1 MAQRTFSFYFEDRSP
16 KSIAYECDGTERLRT
31 SVEAGV
37 PFVFANRAGMLAL
50 AKLLVKLSMG
60 DYDQGFHI
68 HLRSDFSG
76 DATQR
81 DILAILLDESVDGRD
96 EGQLA

>member
-1 MAQRTFSFYFEDRSP
+1 MAQKSFAFDFEDRSP
-16 KSIAYECDGTERLRT
+16 KSIAYECKGTERLRT
-31 SVEAGV
+31 SIEGGV

-60 DYDQGFHI
+60 EYKQGFHI

-76 DATQR
+76 DAAQPDVLT
-81 DILAILLDESVDGRD
+81 ILLDKPVD
-96 EGQLA
+96 QP

>member
-1 MAQRTFSFYFEDRSP
+1 MAQKSFAFDFEDGSP
-16 KSIAYECDGTERLRT
+16 KSIAYECEGTERLRT
-31 SVEAGV
+31 RIEGGV

-60 DYDQGFHI
+60 EYKQGFHI

-76 DATQR
+76 DAAQPDVLT
-81 DILAILLDESVDGRD
+81 ILLDKPVD
-96 EGQLA
+96 QP